1 MLMYP
6 PAVLGEMRAI
16 CARHGTL
23 FIADEVMTAWGR
35 TGTLTACEQADVVP
49 DIMCLSK
56 GLTGGAMPLA
66 VTMASEPIWD
76 AHYSTDRTRT
86 FYHSSSYTA
95 NPVACAAANAN
106 LAIWREEPVPERI
119 AALAAKQQAHLDTLA
134 DHAMV
139 RNARRCGT

>member
-1 MLMYP
+1 AAYAPMLFDVGRVPFPGGDPQSTLDALEAECAGGAAAFIVEPLVLGAGGMLMYP
-6 PAVLGEMRAI
+6 PAVLAEMRAI

-86 FYHSSSYTA
+86 
-95 NPVACAAANAN
+95 
-106 LAIWREEPVPERI
+106 
-119 AALAAKQQAHLDTLA
+119 
-134 DHAMV
+134 
-139 RNARRCGT
+139 